1 MTNIADSLLTLARAD
16 AGQQHLEMNPTD
28 FSELIEQTA
37 AKFIPLAAKKR
48 IALETTITAHLWIN
62 GNKERLQQLVGNLIQ
77 NAIKYTPPDGRID
90 LSLKDNENMVEM
102 KIVDTGVGIPEA
114 DLPHIFERFFR
125 VDQTRSRAEGGSG
138 LGLSIAKWI
147 VEAHGGQ
154 IEASSTFGSGTSI
167 LVRLPIIGNNIIVL
181 YLP

>member
-1 MTNIADSLLTLARAD
+1 
-16 AGQQHLEMNPTD
+16 
-28 FSELIEQTA
+28 
-37 AKFIPLAAKKR
+37 
-48 IALETTITAHLWIN
+48 
-62 GNKERLQQLVGNLIQ
+62 
-77 NAIKYTPPDGRID
+77 
-90 LSLKDNENMVEM
+90 
-102 KIVDTGVGIPEA
+102 VDTGVGIPEA